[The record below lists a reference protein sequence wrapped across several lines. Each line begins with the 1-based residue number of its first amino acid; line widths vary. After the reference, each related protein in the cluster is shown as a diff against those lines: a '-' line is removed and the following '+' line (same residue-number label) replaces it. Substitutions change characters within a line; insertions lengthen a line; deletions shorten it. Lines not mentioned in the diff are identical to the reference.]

1 MIEIFQD
8 YQIVNDNLYL
18 VDTISL
24 KQDVN
29 PVLLESEKLISLLLA
44 LKKNP
49 IIRYESNSI
58 DLKRLSSELLYQINS
73 NSNNNLFDDLNRYS
87 DSPPLL
93 LC

>member
-44 LKKNP
+44 LKKIP
-49 IIRYESNSI
+49 
-58 DLKRLSSELLYQINS
+58 
-73 NSNNNLFDDLNRYS
+73 
-87 DSPPLL
+87 
-93 LC
+93 

>member
-87 DSPPLL
+87 DSLHY
-93 LC
+93 CFC